1 MRHYSAKTIIFSGI
15 FIALIIIFTHVFS
28 IQTPFI
34 RISIGFLPLA
44 VYASV
49 SGPLRGGLVGAAADI
64 IGCILFFPGLYFPGF
79 TVSSFFSGFIYGTF
93 LYNKPISLKR
103 IIIAFAATFL
113 VVDLFFNTLWLSL
126 LYHKAAMVFLT
137 GRIIK
142 SIIMLPIN
150 VFLFYI
156 VYRSIKPFIQKT
168 LLK

>member
-34 RISIGFLPLA
+34 RISLGFLPLA

-49 SGPLRGGLVGAAADI
+49 SGPLRSGLAGAAADI
-64 IGCILFFPGLYFPGF
+64 IGCLLFFPGLYFPGF
-79 TVSSFFSGFIYGTF
+79 TISSFVSGFIYGTF
-93 LYNKPISLKR
+93 FYNKPVSIKR
-103 IIIAFAATFL
+103 IIIAFAATFF
-113 VVDLFFNTLWLSL
+113 VVDLFLNTIWLSL
-126 LYHKAAMVFLT
+126 LYNKAAMAFLT

-142 SIIMLPIN
+142 NIITLPIN
-150 VFLFYI
+150 IFLFYI
-156 VYRSIKPFIQKT
+156 ISKSIKPYIQKT